1 MNALREN
8 ATSAYV
14 NVTCRDLISHVSG
27 VKTSAAAAV
36 NTSAQTD
43 DEWRHL
49 LIKFVVDTC
58 LAPVVCAFGILGN
71 AVNLFVLTRKQM
83 KCTLKHMERSYN
95 EGLVAL
101 ALSDLLFCFAYL
113 VVSFADRKFV
123 VSPGGYLLNIYLNTY
138 QEPLLNIFLFSSTW
152 LTVVMAIGR
161 YIAICRP
168 LHARGFI
175 SLRATRV
182 AISLVF
188 VAAIVANLPRFWRY
202 YVMRKPC
209 LEYYLSVYRTSEDCA
224 CFIYVKAVGDVY
236 KTIKFGYGIAMGTLT
251 IFLPV
256 AVLVVCNL
264 CLIRA
269 LRRSYAMQQVCCASQ
284 PKETGHR
291 ITPTLIALIVCFVTL
306 VTPSEVLGFFGDQI
320 IQRGRRT
327 RGVSRLYG
335 FQTATVVCNCL
346 LLVNFAVNVIL
357 YYVINVQFRRVIR
370 AVACCHALHRRRK
383 RNALKMTSVKSY
395 QNTITCHVSDIE
407 TEI

>member
-1 MNALREN
+1 MNSLREN
-8 ATSAYV
+8 ATSVYV
-14 NVTCRDLISHVSG
+14 NVTCQDLISRVTG
-27 VKTSAAAAV
+27 VKTSA

-58 LAPVVCAFGILGN
+58 LAPCVCAFGILGN

-101 ALSDLLFCFAYL
+101 ALSDLLFCFVYL
-113 VVSFADRKFV
+113 VVSFADRKLVYSSRDFR
-123 VSPGGYLLNIYLNTY
+123 LNVYLNTY

-168 LHARGFI
+168 LHARRFI

-182 AISLVF
+182 TISLVF
-188 VAAIVANLPRFWRY
+188 VAAFLANLPRFWRY

-209 LEYYLSVYRTSEDCA
+209 SEYYPRASYRTAEDCT
-224 CFIYVKAVGDVY
+224 CFIYIKAVGGFY
-236 KTIKFGYGIAMGTLT
+236 KTIKFGYGIVLGTLT
-251 IFLPV
+251 IFLPM
-256 AVLVVCNL
+256 AILVLCNL

-269 LRRSYAMQQVCCASQ
+269 LRRSYAMQRMCCASQ

-306 VTPSEVLGFFGDQI
+306 VSPSEVLGFLGELIVQW
-320 IQRGRRT
+320 GRR

-335 FQTATVVCNCL
+335 FQTAVTVCNCL
-346 LLVNFAVNVIL
+346 LLVNFAVSVIL
-357 YYVINVQFRRVIR
+357 YCVINVQFRRVMR
-370 AVACCHALHRRRK
+370 AVFCCHALRRRRK

-395 QNTITCHVSDIE
+395 QNTITCHMSDME